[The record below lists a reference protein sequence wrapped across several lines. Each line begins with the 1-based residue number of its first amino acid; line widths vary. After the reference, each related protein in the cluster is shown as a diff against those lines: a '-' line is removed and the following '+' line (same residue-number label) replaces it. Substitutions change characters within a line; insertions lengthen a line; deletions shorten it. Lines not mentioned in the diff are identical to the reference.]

1 MNFGEIEK
9 KTFKTFLVFATILV
23 SIVLTFFN
31 ITSNIYRVLNITYDD
46 SLNLNYDSLESLR
59 GSSIW
64 LIDDT
69 YFQTFY
75 EQNPSV
81 EKIIIKKQL
90 PRTLIVEVD
99 TSEKLAYIQ
108 DNRQS
113 PPKTFMLH
121 KNLYTLEVET
131 NEGLLAL
138 TISNGPVVDG
148 FFEEVITLVMTLK
161 KYPINLANITVTFD
175 GEDVTLTHFKSE
187 FYLGSPY
194 DLGRKAAVLGYY
206 LSEEPC
212 DGEVRLVYSE
222 DGSEIKAV
230 TNCN

>member
-1 MNFGEIEK
+1 MNYGELEK

-23 SIVLTFFN
+23 VGFLILFN
-31 ITSNIYRVLNITYDD
+31 ITSNIYRVSNITYDD
-46 SLNLNYDSLESLR
+46 SPDLNYSSLER
-59 GSSIW
+59 IKGTSIW

-69 YFQTFY
+69 YFDTFY

-81 EKIIIKKQL
+81 EKIIINKQL
-90 PRTLIVEVD
+90 PRTLIVKVT

-113 PPKTFMLH
+113 PPKTFILH
-121 KNLYTLEVET
+121 KNLYTLEVER

-138 TISNGPVVDG
+138 TINNGPVVDG
-148 FFEEVITLVMTLK
+148 FFEEIITLVMTLK
-161 KYPINLANITVTFD
+161 KYPINLSNVTVSFD
-175 GEDVTLTHFKSE
+175 GEDVKLLHFSSK

-222 DGSEIKAV
+222 DGNEIRTV
-230 TNCN
+230 TNCK